1 MDDDIHE
8 RADVFGIEVL
18 SEMKSKAVV
27 TGHLRRLL
35 QSAREAVSRDET
47 IHFIERGT
55 VQSRDT

>member
-1 MDDDIHE
+1 
-8 RADVFGIEVL
+8 
-18 SEMKSKAVV
+18 MKSKAVV